1 MLTEKTKKLF
11 DEFWLNYEPNNVR
24 LDSICASKF
33 HELPLSM
40 QWGVYQEFGDGLGYD
55 MDVFKGT
62 DYFCGDGYAFT
73 LGNSK
78 SRITHTSYETRNKA
92 MIEAVKKLDESINM
106 Q

>member
-11 DEFWLNYEPNNVR
+11 DEWLSNFIYEPWLNAESFYK
-24 LDSICASKF
+24 L
-33 HELPLSM
+33 HLSM
-40 QWGVYQEFGDGLGYD
+40 QWGVYQEFADTLGYD

-78 SRITHTSYETRNKA
+78 SRITHTSFETRNKA